1 MTWIGKVAVLV
12 AVAVLIL
19 GAGLWVVWPY
29 IERGVAIG
37 EQLSEVWES
46 GQGETVGQA
55 GMNLPGMLIRQIG
68 RIDRLERDVEALK
81 KTFEHYRMEVQDGR
95 IDLGTPETSSV
106 DPFYLDELAV
116 HYMGLAGAPD
126 SLAVQ
131 AAEWYENRAA
141 KVGEVAALTSS
152 RVNIPMDRDFLL
164 KMLKGGG

>member
-95 IDLGTPETSSV
+95 IDLGTPETTLR
-106 DPFYLDELAV
+106 DMDGNI
-116 HYMGLAGAPD
+116 HWTRAP
-126 SLAVQ
+126 
-131 AAEWYENRAA
+131 
-141 KVGEVAALTSS
+141 KVGEMAALTSS
-152 RVNIPMDRDFLL
+152 VVEIPMDRNFLVD
-164 KMLKGGG
+164 MLRNGGG